1 MRASFGRFGDMV
13 AITASEDD
21 LVDWALDDLQTIT
34 GFDGRAAGLEE
45 IYVQRWLGGLPRFD
59 EHHLAT
65 VARVRSLLFD
75 AQADA
80 GDASGISVTGA
91 WAAGVG
97 VPAVIADAR
106 GVAGAVAGAAAE

>member
-1 MRASFGRFGDMV
+1 MRASFGRFGDTV

-21 LVDWALDDLQTIT
+21 LVDWALDDLETIT

-59 EHHLAT
+59 EGHLAT
-65 VARVRSLLFD
+65 VAKVRSLLHD
-75 AQADA
+75 EPK
-80 GDASGISVTGA
+80 ASHISLTGA
-91 WAAGVG
+91 WAGGVG

-106 GVAGAVAGAAAE
+106 AAAAAAVDKQKP